1 MRYHE
6 VAGSIPAASEGNVFP
21 SSSSVAQMVR
31 ALVLCTGGREFDPRQ
46 NYSPASN
53 MDGAG
58 QASLA
63 TLLARGPQDSFML
76 GTDGLTP
83 NFVQY
88 SDFSIDQTSYTF
100 GSAPYLGTLQTF
112 SITPK
117 QIPGD
122 LLTNAFLVV
131 TLPNI
136 YPGVYIEQVGRGI
149 TKQVSMY
156 LNEVEIETL
165 YDDWYIIRDQ
175 LFLDADEQSLM
186 SNVINVSSLY
196 IPLDFSWCRRISKS
210 RSDHRKPMFPI
221 CAAYNQTLYI
231 KIQMAS
237 MPEISSN
244 LSSLDLVSPPIL
256 VLETVKL
263 TDVERNYYMRGTE
276 ITVNHVYKEPVNSI
290 STQLTNMN
298 LTANFPVSLITWFI
312 RKNLNTGDPLYY
324 LKRFNFSYL
333 TNPNITLQNVDIFEY
348 IYMFVNNENI
358 TSRFT
363 GQGFYKYLQPLYSNI
378 STPVKDIYMY
388 SFGLRP
394 NEYNQGGALDFSK
407 ADSSTSTLSFKVNN
421 LFLTDISLNYTINM
435 YYYGYIKLKF
445 SGGYCTLQVV

>member
-1 MRYHE
+1 
-6 VAGSIPAASEGNVFP
+6 
-21 SSSSVAQMVR
+21 
-31 ALVLCTGGREFDPRQ
+31 
-46 NYSPASN
+46 

-63 TLLARGPQDSFML
+63 TLIARGPHDMYMMD
-76 GTDGLTP
+76 GAGLTP
-83 NFVQY
+83 TFVQY
-88 SDFSIDQTSYTF
+88 SDFSIDQTSYPF
-100 GSAPYLGTLQTF
+100 GSPPYLGTLQIF

-117 QIPGD
+117 QLAGD
-122 LLTNAFLVV
+122 LLTNAYLQV

-136 YPGVYIEQVGRGI
+136 WPGVYIEQVGRGLI
-149 TKQVSMY
+149 KQVSMY
-156 LNEVEIETL
+156 LNEVEVETL

-186 SNVINVSSLY
+186 SNVINVGAVNSTVSLY
-196 IPLDFSWCRRISKS
+196 IPLDFSWCRRISRT

-237 MPEISSN
+237 MPEMSSN
-244 LSSLDLVSPPIL
+244 LSSLDLVSPPVM

-263 TDVERNYYMRGTE
+263 TDIERNYYMRGAE
-276 ITVNHVYKEPVNSI
+276 LTVNHVYREPVNSI

-312 RKNLNTGDPLYY
+312 RKNLNAGDPLYY

-333 TNPNITLQNVDIFEY
+333 TNPNITLQNTDIFEY
-348 IYMFVNNENI
+348 IYLFINNENI

-363 GQGFYKYLQPLYSNI
+363 GQGFYKNLQPLYSNI

-394 NEYNQGGALDFSK
+394 NEYNQGGSLDFSK

-445 SGGYCTLQVV
+445 SGGYCTPQVV